1 MQAVSGNPLIR
12 HVEDWR
18 AITSLNI
25 YRSLVAFGLVA
36 LLLLGAAEQ
45 LFRLEQPDLFRVA
58 CLLYLAQCAASLF
71 MSMSH
76 TPALRVQVLLA
87 CSVDVALCTT
97 LTYASTGVSSGLGML
112 LITPVAAAGMLLPA
126 RLATLLAACAAIGII
141 GQEGWRAIQF
151 AEVNA
156 EFVQAGILGT
166 IFFITSS
173 VAHWLARRARVSEAL
188 AAERA
193 TEARDLATLNRH
205 IIQQMEIGAV
215 VVDGAHRVQ
224 LINDA
229 AIRMLEVDPVEAQD
243 DAPLAHLSPAL
254 ERALV
259 HWRERNPASSEIIRA
274 GSHSL
279 LPVFST
285 LGPEP
290 HASVLIF
297 LEDAMRQSEQA
308 QQLKLVSIGR
318 LSASIA
324 HEIRNPLGAISHAGQ
339 LLAES
344 QALGPDDRRMLDI
357 IHRHSR
363 RIDNIINSVLGLSR
377 RSQLSRRTLALSG
390 WLLDAIDDYLGT
402 NEEAPDF
409 DLDEFDPQ
417 LQIEFDPDHLRQVL
431 FNLWDNAQ
439 RYARKQD
446 IELTIRLSGH
456 RNRHDRFCLDVIDNG
471 PGIDPAI
478 LDQIM
483 EPFFTTTREG
493 TGLGLHIAG
502 ELCEANGA
510 QLMPVAHSAGA
521 CFRIVFA
528 HVWPAATPAGLF
540 VQSSLNDSDR

>member
-1 MQAVSGNPLIR
+1 MSAATGSSLIR

-18 AITSLNI
+18 AITSLNV
-25 YRSLVAFGLVA
+25 YRGLVAFGLVA
-36 LLLLGAAEQ
+36 LLLLDAAEQ
-45 LFRLEQPDLFRVA
+45 LFSLDQAELFRMA
-58 CLLYLAQCAASLF
+58 CLLYLAQCALSLF
-71 MSMSH
+71 MSLSH
-76 TPALRVQVLLA
+76 TPALRLQVLLA

-97 LTYASTGVSSGLGML
+97 LSYASTGVSSGLGML

-141 GQEGWRAIQF
+141 GQEGWRAIRFVDVQ
-151 AEVNA
+151 A
-156 EFVQAGILGT
+156 EFVPAGILGT
-166 IFFITSS
+166 IFFITAS
-173 VAHWLARRARVSEAL
+173 VAHWLAQRARVSEAL

-193 TEARDLATLNRH
+193 TEVRDMATLNRH

-215 VVDGAHRVQ
+215 VVDGSHRVQ

-229 AIRMLEVDPVEAQD
+229 AIRMLEVEPDEPPGS
-243 DAPLAHLSPAL
+243 APLAHLSPEL

-259 HWRERNPASSEIIRA
+259 HWREHNPASSEIIRA
-274 GSHSL
+274 GSNAL

-285 LGPEP
+285 LGEGPY
-290 HASVLIF
+290 ASVLVF
-297 LEDAMRQSEQA
+297 LEDAVRQSEQA

-344 QALGPDDRRMLDI
+344 ETLGAQDLRMLDI

-363 RIDNIINSVLGLSR
+363 RIDNIINSVMGLSR
-377 RSQLSRRTLALSG
+377 RSRLSRRTLALSN
-390 WLLDAIDDYLGT
+390 WLEDAVEDYLDY
-402 NEEAPDF
+402 NDDAPDF
-409 DLDEFDPQ
+409 DLDAFDPQ

-439 RYARKQD
+439 RYARRDD
-446 IELTIRLSGH
+446 IELTIRLTGH
-456 RNRHDRFCLDVIDNG
+456 RNRQDRFCLDVIDNG
-471 PGIDPAI
+471 PGIEPAI

-521 CFRIVFA
+521 CFRIVFV
-528 HVWPAATPAGLF
+528 HVWPAIAPAGLS
-540 VQSSLNDSDR
+540 VQSSHHESD